1 MSDNSKRYMDWLN
14 QVEVDSVNRP
24 VKFDLGGFLRC
35 RYIFWWFTVFKKAS
49 GFVYYL
55 EKGHAN

>member
-1 MSDNSKRYMDWLN
+1 MSNNSKRYMDWLN

-24 VKFDLGGFLRC
+24 VKFDLGGFSRC

-55 EKGHAN
+55 